1 MNFNETLLKAKN
13 FGSGLMTLGVRP
25 YELVGIYCQNR
36 PEWIL
41 FEQGAYCYSLVVVPL
56 YDTLG
61 PDACAFIIRQTDM
74 STVIVE
80 DDKKANLLLDKAPR
94 GLRILIT
101 IKPVRSATVQRA
113 RNRGVDVHG
122 FDEVGHNSHESYSM
136 YKLNATKTQF

>member
-13 FGSGLMTLGVRP
+13 FGSGLITLGVRP

-94 GLRILIT
+94 GLRNLIN
-101 IKPVRSATVQRA
+101 IKPVRPVTVERA
-113 RNRGVDVHG
+113 RNRGVAIHG
-122 FDEVGHNSHESYSM
+122 FDEVGSISEWH
-136 YKLNATKTQF
+136 